1 MIEQLVVGGV
11 ELLRRQRTDSL
22 SSRAQIATGAY
33 AQTSFTFPAGP
44 VLVAPLG
51 RLGWAEE
58 DQEFMPRETVWTEI
72 GLALYPHPADPE
84 AIRIIVQYL
93 GQRQVTER
101 ESAHGAALQAQ
112 LTF

>member
-1 MIEQLVVGGV
+1 
-11 ELLRRQRTDSL
+11 
-22 SSRAQIATGAY
+22 
-33 AQTSFTFPAGP
+33 
-44 VLVAPLG
+44 VLVAPLA